1 MGDTATKTLL
11 TRSDKK
17 SVMLVQQPSTAQID
31 FYLIGEGFT
40 NLSESKNPKE
50 YTRHYIHEKSERS
63 DVTGY
68 APSLSYSCDAVKGD
82 PVVDDIMYI
91 TDHELIGDKTH
102 RIIVTYY
109 PNEGSADARPGY
121 ARVYAVVP
129 DASQDGVDALIYTG
143 TFKAV
148 GDRIHGTYNETKKQ
162 FVYKDKSNADVAITS
177 SNGATINYDSVGEDI
192 TLDSTGDE
200 LDNNG
205 DGNGSDGNGS
215 DGTE

>member
-1 MGDTATKTLL
+1 MPEANTATKTLL

-17 SVMLVQQPSTAQID
+17 SVMLVQQPSTVTKD

-40 NLSESKNPKE
+40 NLSEAKNAKE

-91 TDHELIGDKTH
+91 TDHELIGNDTH
-102 RIIVTYY
+102 RIVVTYY
-109 PNEGSADARPGY
+109 PNDGTATTRPAY
-121 ARVYAVVP
+121 ARVYAIIP

-148 GDRIHGTYNETKKQ
+148 GDRIHGTYNETQ
-162 FVYKDKSNADVAITS
+162 KSFSYGTGNNAHVITS
-177 SNGATINYDSVGEDI
+177 SATTLYNDSVGEDI